1 VAFCRWLTQALDIG
15 FQGMVYVD
23 KQTPYMRLL
32 EPFLKKKKVS
42 ASAIGCHSSF
52 SQVLMVGYPYSC
64 WPPTAP
70 VKHIFQPMLD
80 WLLAAVPGI
89 TERYP
94 KVKKPDVMLGRMV
107 RNMLMSEE
115 LCHEYAEFFR
125 GKSFDELDA
134 LAKSFSLG
142 ETS

>member
-1 VAFCRWLTQALDIG
+1 
-15 FQGMVYVD
+15 
-23 KQTPYMRLL
+23 
-32 EPFLKKKKVS
+32 
-42 ASAIGCHSSF
+42 
-52 SQVLMVGYPYSC
+52 
-64 WPPTAP
+64 
-70 VKHIFQPMLD
+70 MLD

>member
-64 WPPTAP
+64 WPPTA
-70 VKHIFQPMLD
+70 
-80 WLLAAVPGI
+80 
-89 TERYP
+89 
-94 KVKKPDVMLGRMV
+94 
-107 RNMLMSEE
+107 
-115 LCHEYAEFFR
+115 
-125 GKSFDELDA
+125 
-134 LAKSFSLG
+134 G
-142 ETS
+142 E